1 MPPNIRSHERDG
13 QNRRQDMRIKGFAA
27 ALVAWGTLTNS
38 AHAVDAALPSYQA
51 VAGIS
56 GQLKS
61 VGSDT
66 LNHEMILWA
75 EGFKSKYPNV
85 KIEVEGKGSSTALP
99 ALLSGDAQFGPMSR
113 FMTSAETDAFEKK
126 HGYKPTAIRVAV
138 DALAI
143 YVHKDNPVPCL
154 TLQQLDQIFSS
165 GRKGSGGKSIDKWG
179 DVGASG
185 AWSEQPIAMYGR
197 NQISGTYE
205 FFKQLVLY
213 GGDFKEAVKQEVG
226 SEAVVE
232 SVAKNKFAIGYS
244 GIGYKTSGVRAVPV
258 ASYFGGKCYDTSAD
272 ETYSGKYPIAR
283 YLYIYVNKNP
293 NEPLDPLRAEFIK
306 YILSKDGQIQ
316 TEQGG
321 YYPIISDVR
330 EAELKR
336 LGLSDS
342 TK

>member
-1 MPPNIRSHERDG
+1 
-13 QNRRQDMRIKGFAA
+13 MRMKVFVA
-27 ALVAWGTLTNS
+27 ALVVCGAPPNL
-38 AHAVDAALPSYQA
+38 AHAVDASLPSYRA

-66 LNHEMILWA
+66 LDHEMNLWA

-85 KIEVEGKGSSTALP
+85 KFEVEGKGSSTAVP

-113 FMTSAETDAFEKK
+113 FMTSAEVDVFEKK
-126 HGYKPTAIRVAV
+126 YGYKPTPVRVAV

-154 TLQQLDQIFSS
+154 TMQQLDQIFSS
-165 GRKGSGGKSIDKWG
+165 SRKGSGAKSVDKW
-179 DVGASG
+179 DEVGESG
-185 AWSEQPIAMYGR
+185 EWSAQPIVMFGR

-205 FFKQLVLY
+205 LFKQLVLY
-213 GGDFKEAVKQEVG
+213 GGDFKDAVKQEVG

-258 ASYFGGKCYDTSAD
+258 ASYFGGKCYGTSAD
-272 ETYSGKYPIAR
+272 EAYSGKYPIAR
-283 YLYIYVNKNP
+283 YLYVYVNKKP
-293 NEPLDPLRAEFIK
+293 NEPLDAARAEFIK

-321 YYPIISDVR
+321 YYPITSDIR
-330 EAELKR
+330 EAELNR

-342 TK
+342 AK

>member
-1 MPPNIRSHERDG
+1 
-13 QNRRQDMRIKGFAA
+13 MRMKSFAI
-27 ALVAWGTLTNS
+27 ALGACVTLTNS
-38 AHAVDAALPSYQA
+38 ALAIDVSLPAYRV
-51 VAGIS
+51 VAGVS

-66 LNHEMILWA
+66 LHQEISLWA

-85 KIEVEGKGSSTALP
+85 RIDVEGKGSATAPP

-113 FMTSAETDAFEKK
+113 FMTSAEIDAFEKK
-126 HGYKPTAIRVAV
+126 YGYKPTAIRVAV

-143 YVHKDNPVPCL
+143 YVNKDNSVPCL

-165 GRKGSGGKSIDKWG
+165 TRKGSGSKSIDKWG
-179 DVGASG
+179 EVGLSG
-185 AWSEQPIAMYGR
+185 EWSEQPIAMHGR
-197 NQISGTYE
+197 NQISGTHE

-213 GGDFKEAVKQEVG
+213 SGEFKEAVKQEVG
-226 SEAVVE
+226 SEAVVDA
-232 SVAKNKFAIGYS
+232 VAKNRFAIGYS

-258 ASYFGGKCYDTSAD
+258 AAYYGAKCYETSAED
-272 ETYSGKYPIAR
+272 TYGGKYPIAR
-283 YLYIYVNKNP
+283 YLYVYVNKKP
-293 NEPLDPLRAEFIK
+293 NEALDSLRVEFLK

-316 TEQGG
+316 TEKGG
-321 YYPIISDVR
+321 YYPITSEIR
-330 EAELKR
+330 EAELNR